1 MKRLLGWTLLLLLA
15 AFLLNAVL
23 VVRADDASDD
33 VDEDAATATPP
44 EASTDTDSSAGASG
58 EPKDSTKED
67 DKTSEDIE
75 EETDTAVL
83 KPSPDIVTTVYFPGY
98 AEKKFPVG
106 TDVQLLLGVH
116 NKGKAPYN
124 ISFIGAYLHSPFDL
138 DYYIQNFSV
147 KAVDELVAP
156 GKEQTYDFTFRP
168 DQRLEPLEFW
178 LSAYVIYNNTDT
190 SQIHQTVFINGTI
203 DLIEKPSDMNFR
215 RVFTYFLAFAAAGLV
230 GYIAWHVISPKGSG
244 GSHERGT
251 RDESGAGWVPDKVY
265 SPTKESRPISRKR
278 KDAVKPKTP
287 VSPKKETAAPASPRA
302 DADADDSS

>member
-15 AFLLNAVL
+15 ALFLLNAVH
-23 VVRADDASDD
+23 VVRAEDTDDDDAADADDASTTPTEPKSDD
-33 VDEDAATATPP
+33 AT
-44 EASTDTDSSAGASG
+44 AGASTE

-67 DKTSEDIE
+67 DKTSEEIE
-75 EETDTAVL
+75 EEDDAAVL
-83 KPSPDIVTTVYFPGY
+83 KASPDIITTVYFPGY
-98 AEKKFPVG
+98 SEKKFPVG

-116 NKGKAPYN
+116 NKGKASYN
-124 ISFIGAYLHSPFDL
+124 VSFIGAYLHSPFDL

-147 KAVDELVAP
+147 KAIEELVEP
-156 GKEQTYDFTFRP
+156 GEEQTFDFTFRP

-190 SQIHQTVFINGTI
+190 SQIHQTVFVNGTI
-203 DLIEKPSDMNFR
+203 ELVEKPSDMNFR

-244 GSHERGT
+244 GSTERGT

-265 SPTKESRPISRKR
+265 SQSKARPISRKR
-278 KDAVKPKTP
+278 KDAPKPKAPGT
-287 VSPKKETAAPASPRA
+287 PKKDAAAPASPRA
-302 DADADDSS
+302 DDSDE